1 MFEKI
6 FNNYAINFDFL
17 NRDILL
23 KYNHSYRVRNLSIKY
38 AILLNYS
45 EEDIR
50 LAEFIGLYHDIGRFS
65 QIRDYNTFDDSKSI
79 DHAEEGIK
87 ILFDN
92 GLIDNFNFTD
102 EEKEIIK
109 FAIRNHNKFS
119 IENVTNERM
128 LMHAKLIR
136 DCDKLDIVY
145 LFGHL
150 NEMSL
155 KLIDQPLDDE
165 LKKPFYEQKVV
176 KHNGLTNHIV
186 VSYFAYVY
194 DINNDIIL
202 NEFKFYLASLYKRL
216 NNENVL
222 KEIYELAN
230 NYLESRL
237 KNVRN

>member
-1 MFEKI
+1 
-6 FNNYAINFDFL
+6 
-17 NRDILL
+17 
-23 KYNHSYRVRNLSIKY
+23 
-38 AILLNYS
+38 
-45 EEDIR
+45 
-50 LAEFIGLYHDIGRFS
+50 
-65 QIRDYNTFDDSKSI
+65 
-79 DHAEEGIK
+79 
-87 ILFDN
+87 
-92 GLIDNFNFTD
+92 
-102 EEKEIIK
+102 
-109 FAIRNHNKFS
+109 
-119 IENVTNERM
+119 M